1 MPMPCRYLIAL
12 SLAASLLAACSSGE
26 PEWNGHDIAG
36 IMPDLTYELTNETGE
51 TVTEAARADHPR
63 LMFFGYTY
71 CPDICPIT
79 LARIQAALKQL
90 PEAQREAMR
99 VLFVS
104 VDPERDDPARLRE
117 YTSGFGDQ
125 VIGLTGSQKQLKA
138 LHKRFRVTYGYG
150 EPDEDGFYLVSHSSA
165 VFAFDRQGQARLLF
179 NQDVSAD
186 QMAADL
192 SRMLASAP

>member
-1 MPMPCRYLIAL
+1 MPRRHLIAL
-12 SLAASLLAACSSGE
+12 SLGASLLAACSGGE

-36 IMPDLTYELTNETGE
+36 VMPDVAYELTNESGE
-51 TVTEAARADHPR
+51 VVTEAAQADHPR

-79 LARIQAALKQL
+79 LARIQAALQQL
-90 PEAQREAMR
+90 PAAQRDEVR

-104 VDPERDDPARLRE
+104 VDPDRDDPARLRD

-165 VFAFDRQGQARLLF
+165 VFAFDRQGRARLLF
-179 NQDVSAD
+179 NQDVTAD

>member
-1 MPMPCRYLIAL
+1 MSRRYLIAL
-12 SLAASLLAACSSGE
+12 SLGASLLAACSSGE
-26 PEWNGHDIAG
+26 PEWNGHDITG
-36 IMPDLTYELTNETGE
+36 IMPDLTYELTNESGK
-51 TVTEAARADHPR
+51 TVTEAAQADHPR

-79 LARIQAALKQL
+79 LARIQGALKQL

-125 VIGLTGSQKQLKA
+125 VIGLTGSQEQLKT
-138 LHKRFRVTYGYG
+138 LTKRFRVTYGYG
-150 EPDEDGFYLVSHSSA
+150 EPDDSGFYLVSHSSA

-179 NQDVSAD
+179 NQDVTAD
-186 QMAADL
+186 QMASDL